1 MSKNETYDE
10 FVNKYKPKLTTDDC
24 YTPPKI
30 YSVILD
36 WVKKYYGVNERIIR
50 PFNPNDDYKKYNYS
64 NTVVVDNPPFSRLA
78 EIIDYYLDNNVK
90 FFLFAPSLTCFNY
103 LGKNRKVCIL
113 PIDVNITYENG
124 ARIPTGFITNLEN
137 NAININSE
145 LYKLIK
151 NCHEDKSQRKINHSY
166 DYICIGNCNKLAK
179 RGIDFK
185 IKSFKEYVRKKDNYE
200 IFGGGALLH
209 EYDREKFKKIL
220 DDLND

>member
-10 FVNKYKPKLTTDDC
+10 FVNKFKPKLTTDDC

-30 YSVILD
+30 YSVVLE

-50 PFNPNDDYKKYNYS
+50 PFNPNDNYKKYDYS
-64 NTVVVDNPPFSRLA
+64 DAVVVDNPPFSILA
-78 EIIDYYLDNNVK
+78 EIIDYYLDNNIK
-90 FFLFAPSLTCFNY
+90 FFLFAPGLTCFNY
-103 LGKNRKVCIL
+103 LCKNRKICIL
-113 PIDVNITYENG
+113 PIHAPITYENG
-124 ARIPTGFITNLEN
+124 ARIVTAFVTNLEN

-151 NCHEDKSQRKINHSY
+151 NCHENKSRRKVKHSC

-179 RGIDFK
+179 RGVDFK
-185 IKSFKEYVRKKDNYE
+185 IKSFKEIVRKKDNFR
-200 IFGGGALLH
+200 IFGAGLLLH

>member
-10 FVNKYKPKLTTDDC
+10 FVNKFKPKLTTDDC

-50 PFNPNDDYKKYNYS
+50 PFNPSDNYKNYDYS
-64 NTVVVDNPPFSRLA
+64 NAVVVDNPPFSILA

-90 FFLFAPSLTCFNY
+90 FFLFAPGLTCFNY
-103 LGKNRKVCIL
+103 LAKNRKICIL
-113 PIDVNITYENG
+113 PIDVSIKYENG
-124 ARIPTGFITNLEN
+124 ARVCTGFVTNLEN

-166 DYICIGNCNKLAK
+166 DYICVDNCNKLAK

-185 IKSFKEYVRKKDNYE
+185 IKSFKEYVRKKDNYR
-200 IFGGGALLH
+200 IFGGGLLLH
-209 EYDREKFKKIL
+209 EYDREKFKNIL

>member
-10 FVNKYKPKLTTDDC
+10 FVNKFKPKLTTDDC

-50 PFNPNDDYKKYNYS
+50 PFNPNDDYKKYDYS
-64 NTVVVDNPPFSRLA
+64 NAVVVDNPPFSILA

-103 LGKNRKVCIL
+103 LAKNRKVCIL
-113 PIDVNITYENG
+113 PINVSITYENG
-124 ARIPTGFITNLEN
+124 ARIVTGFITNLEN
-137 NAININSE
+137 NAININAE

-151 NCHEDKSQRKINHSY
+151 NCYEDKSNRKINHGY
-166 DYICIGNCNKLAK
+166 DYICIGNSNKLAK
-179 RGIDFK
+179 RGIDLK
-185 IKSFKEYVRKKDNYE
+185 IKSFKEHIRKKDNYE
-200 IFGGGALLH
+200 IFGGGVLLH

>member
-10 FVNKYKPKLTTDDC
+10 FVNKFKPKLTTDDC

-30 YSVILD
+30 YSVVLE

-64 NTVVVDNPPFSRLA
+64 NTVVVDNPPFSILA

-179 RGIDFK
+179 RGIDLK

>member
-10 FVNKYKPKLTTDDC
+10 FVDKYKLKLTTDDC

-50 PFNPNDDYKKYNYS
+50 PFNPNDDYKKYDYS
-64 NTVVVDNPPFSRLA
+64 NAVVVDNPPFSKLA

-90 FFLFAPSLTCFNY
+90 FFLFAPGLTCFTY
-103 LGKNRKVCIL
+103 LAKNRKVCIL
-113 PIDVNITYENG
+113 PIHAPITYENG
-124 ARIPTGFITNLEN
+124 ARIVTGFVTNLEN
-137 NAININSE
+137 NAININAE
-145 LYKLIK
+145 LYKLINNFNDCK
-151 NCHEDKSQRKINHSY
+151 TRRKVKHSC

-179 RGIDFK
+179 RGVDFK
-185 IKSFKEYVRKKDNYE
+185 IKSFKEFVRKKDNYR
-200 IFGGGALLH
+200 IFGSGALLH

>member
-10 FVNKYKPKLTTDDC
+10 FVNKFKPKLTTDDC

-30 YSVILD
+30 YSVVLE

-50 PFNPNDDYKKYNYS
+50 PFNPNDDYKKYDYS
-64 NTVVVDNPPFSRLA
+64 NAVVVDNPPFSILA
-78 EIIDYYLDNNVK
+78 EIIDYYLDNNIK
-90 FFLFAPSLTCFNY
+90 FFLFVPCLTCFNY
-103 LGKNRKVCIL
+103 LAKNRKVCIL
-113 PIDVNITYENG
+113 PIHAPITYENG
-124 ARIPTGFITNLEN
+124 ARICTGFVTNLEN

-151 NCHEDKSQRKINHSY
+151 NCHENKSRRKVKHSS

-185 IKSFKEYVRKKDNYE
+185 IKSFKEFVRKKDNLR
-200 IFGGGALLH
+200 IFGAGVLLH

>member
-10 FVNKYKPKLTTDDC
+10 FVNKFKPKLTTDDC

-50 PFNPNDDYKKYNYS
+50 PFNPNDNYKKYDYS
-64 NTVVVDNPPFSRLA
+64 NAVVVDNPPFSILA

-90 FFLFAPSLTCFNY
+90 FFLFAPGLTCFNY
-103 LGKNRKVCIL
+103 LAKNRKICIL
-113 PIDVNITYENG
+113 PIHAPITYENG
-124 ARIPTGFITNLEN
+124 ARIVTGFVTNLEN
-137 NAININSE
+137 NAININAE
-145 LYKLIK
+145 LYKLINNFNDCK
-151 NCHEDKSQRKINHSY
+151 TRRKVKHSY
-166 DYICIGNCNKLAK
+166 DYICVGNCNKLAK
-179 RGIDFK
+179 RGIDLK
-185 IKSFKEYVRKKDNYE
+185 IKSFKEHIRKKDNCE
-200 IFGGGALLH
+200 IFGGGVLLH